1 MPNFLP
7 TALFGRGETVSKE
20 EDGGGGFGME
30 DIRSVSP
37 FLYPTMRILRV
48 CGLRACVIQPFL
60 ESAPGNQW
68 T

>member
-1 MPNFLP
+1 M
-7 TALFGRGETVSKE
+7 SKE
-20 EDGGGGFGME
+20 DDEGGGFGME